1 MSLMKAKPL
10 RVGKVTIGGKR
21 PAFILGPCVI
31 ESEKFVW
38 RMAKKIA
45 KICRAEDV
53 NFIFKASYDKANRTS
68 LRSFRGL
75 SAREG
80 CEILSTIGRE
90 LKIPVTTDV
99 HLPVEAD
106 IAGEKIDMLQIPA
119 FLCRQTDLLRA
130 AAETGRAINVKKG
143 QFLAPWDVRNIAEKL
158 IAFGNAQFCFTERG
172 TTFGYN
178 NLVADMRSLYW
189 MHVAG
194 QSKGHKKKGRGAA
207 TPTASPGEQSLTNIP
222 LPIGHEAKGLVF
234 PDFDAEGHLRGRFE
248 AGTAHR
254 IDQEHIGFQQ
264 LKITT
269 YTPDNQ
275 PDLQV
280 DMPTS
285 VLDLK
290 TRILS
295 SQERTTIQRADFNI
309 VGDSVQ
315 FDTNTRTGRLIGNV
329 KMVISSKSD
338 LTAKPD
344 EKE

>member
-1 MSLMKAKPL
+1 MLPSRSGRSANWSWFVWLLSILSLSLLISTGPALANPK
-10 RVGKVTIGGKR
+10 GGK
-21 PAFILGPCVI
+21 
-31 ESEKFVW
+31 K
-38 RMAKKIA
+38 
-45 KICRAEDV
+45 
-53 NFIFKASYDKANRTS
+53 
-68 LRSFRGL
+68 
-75 SAREG
+75 
-80 CEILSTIGRE
+80 
-90 LKIPVTTDV
+90 
-99 HLPVEAD
+99 
-106 IAGEKIDMLQIPA
+106 
-119 FLCRQTDLLRA
+119 
-130 AAETGRAINVKKG
+130 
-143 QFLAPWDVRNIAEKL
+143 
-158 IAFGNAQFCFTERG
+158 
-172 TTFGYN
+172 
-178 NLVADMRSLYW
+178 
-189 MHVAG
+189 
-194 QSKGHKKKGRGAA
+194 SKGATA
-207 TPTASPGEQSLTNIP
+207 TPSASPGEQGLTNIP

-329 KMVISSKSD
+329 KMVISR
-338 LTAKPD
+338 
-344 EKE
+344 